1 MYGNFSGGFNGNA
14 AQNTYNPYIQAQ
26 AQQWALP
33 QQQANF
39 PECAPEPQGPEA
51 PLWALL
57 AAPMRGGRGAA
68 WGVGVTRCAA
78 ILRQL
83 FS

>member
-26 AQQWALP
+26 AQQWTLP

-39 PECAPEPQGPEA
+39 SECAPGPQGPKA
-51 PLWALL
+51 SLSALL
-57 AAPMRGGRGAA
+57 AASILAGRGAA
-68 WGVGVTRCAA
+68 WGTGVGRCAA
-78 ILRQL
+78 ILTQL